1 LSGAMQPRQGHRN
14 SLLRPAFTTLAF
26 WQLRRTWFL
35 LLFITLGMIAAIVI
49 ASAIPLLS
57 NVMLTA
63 GLRNTL
69 RATPDSADIQLLTE
83 TNGISS
89 PIVQKIHDQFDPLFH
104 QYLGNVIKPDLSAIL
119 SEDFSLYPPQNHTS
133 LTIYGTS
140 MQQAAPHL
148 DVIQGQ
154 LAHVTS
160 IPSSVIEIM
169 MTPDTAHLLGLHIG
183 STFKLEFQ
191 YFIYKTDNGV
201 QQLTE
206 MITARVAG
214 LFNLTSAQAPYWHG
228 EDFKPIKIAL
238 ESSSALSQYTFLV
251 SDNALLALIDH
262 LVSVHHTDA
271 IHTQNSNGYS
281 LIWHY
286 HLDSSQLDI
295 SGLDALIGQIAGIQ
309 SVIDSQY
316 GYLET
321 GGSDFT
327 IEYPYLIHLEL
338 AGQALSFN
346 GNPGILDAFQSR
358 IAVAR
363 IPTGVFTLL
372 ILSFIL
378 FFISL
383 LTTLLVDRQQDTIAL
398 LRSRGASRTQI
409 FGAFFLQSVGLGMIA
424 LVIGLPLATIIVLL
438 ISQSVLSPAELDAL
452 NSITSHPFQ
461 VTLGSIWYALAIT
474 LIALFTM
481 GISLFA
487 AARMNVLSLRREVTR
502 SNTRPLWQRL
512 QLDVIAGIIALAA
525 YSFSL
530 YVTSIGPVLQ
540 GNAQVLIATPLS
552 VIAPLFLIVGCL
564 LLFLRLFPFFLRLG
578 ARIATRGR
586 GAVVM
591 LAFTQTA
598 RSPRQ
603 SLRMIMLFAL
613 ATSFALFTLVF
624 LTTQAEHIQEIVT
637 YQTGA
642 DFSAQLL
649 VPGTS
654 VSQITN
660 QYQSIPGV
668 LSASV
673 GFVGQG
679 YGGTANLP
687 LNLQAV
693 DASSFGQTVIWPSKA
708 DNQSMHA
715 LLSQLVSLR
724 KTSTTSDVVPAIVD
738 QTFIN
743 RSLFHV
749 GSFFSMSVSSVFPAS
764 LQCVIIGVVDHIPT
778 NNTLINPVVTGGVL
792 IDYQTYLN
800 AYEQEL
806 KKNKNLSEQPIPPV
820 MNQIWLH
827 TKTDDASVASVRTAL
842 DNPKYSISH
851 LVDRRLLLSTL
862 QSDPLYLVLDGVLI
876 LGTATAF
883 LVALV
888 GGVLASWLSARSR
901 QISYITLQA
910 LGATTRQTS
919 NILMWEQA
927 IVYITGLLLGAGFGT
942 LLIVSV
948 IPSLTFTDLNSN
960 LSDEQF
966 FALQSLLS
974 TQIIVPPWIPLV
986 LITLVG
992 IYILAL
998 LIMLRVV
1005 SGSMISKK
1013 LRLAE
1018 D

>member
-1 LSGAMQPRQGHRN
+1 MSGEKYPRQGHRN
-14 SLLRPAFTTLAF
+14 RLLRPAFTTLAF

-35 LLFITLGMIAAIVI
+35 LLFMTLGMIAAIVI
-49 ASAIPLLS
+49 ASTIPLLS
-57 NVMLTA
+57 NVMMTA

-83 TNGISS
+83 GNGIST
-89 PIVQKIHDQFDPLFH
+89 PVVQKIHDQFDPLFH
-104 QYLGNVIKPDLSAIL
+104 HYLGNAIKPDLSAIT
-119 SEDFSLYPPQNHTS
+119 SEDLSLYPAQNHTS
-133 LTIYGTS
+133 LTIFGTS
-140 MQQAAPHL
+140 MQQVGPHL
-148 DVIQGQ
+148 RMIQGQ
-154 LAHVTS
+154 LAQMS
-160 IPSSVIEIM
+160 SAPSSVIDIM
-169 MTPDTAHLLGLHIG
+169 MTPDTAHLMGVHIG
-183 STFKLEFQ
+183 STFKLAFQ
-191 YFIYKTDNGV
+191 YFVIHPDNSS
-201 QQLTE
+201 QQLTAV
-206 MITARVAG
+206 ISARVAG

-228 EDFKPIKIAL
+228 EDFKPIKLAL
-238 ESSSALSQYTFLV
+238 ESTSELSQYTFLV
-251 SDNALLALIDH
+251 SDKALLALFDH
-262 LVSVHHTDA
+262 LASIHHTDA
-271 IHTQNSNGYS
+271 IHTLSTNGYS
-281 LIWHY
+281 FIWHY

-295 SGLDALIGQIAGIQ
+295 SGIDALIGQIAGVQ
-309 SVIDSQY
+309 SVIDGQY

-346 GNPGILDAFQSR
+346 GNPSILDAFRSR

-409 FGAFFLQSVGLGMIA
+409 FAAFFLQSVGLGIIA

-461 VTLGSIWYALAIT
+461 ATLGSIWYALAIT

-481 GISLFA
+481 GISLFT
-487 AARMNVLSLRREVTR
+487 AARMNVLSLRHEVTR

-512 QLDVIAGIIALAA
+512 QLDVIAGTIALAA

-540 GNAQVLIATPLS
+540 GNAQVLIATPIS
-552 VIAPLFLIVGCL
+552 IIAPLFLIVGCL
-564 LLFLRLFPFFLRLG
+564 LLFLRIFPFFLRLG

-586 GAVVM
+586 GAVIM

-642 DFSAQLL
+642 DFSAQLR

-654 VSQITN
+654 VSQVTN

-693 DASSFGQTVIWPSKA
+693 DAFSFGQTVIWPSKA
-708 DNQSMHA
+708 DNQSMRP
-715 LLSQLVSLR
+715 LLSQLVSFR
-724 KTSTTSDVVPAIVD
+724 KTSTTSDIVPSIVD

-749 GSFFSMSVSSVFPAS
+749 GSFFTMSVSSVFPAS
-764 LQCVIIGVVDHIPT
+764 MQCVIIGVVDHIPT
-778 NNTLINPVVTGGVL
+778 NNTLITPVVTGGVL

-800 AYEQEL
+800 AYKQEL

-876 LGTATAF
+876 LGTTTAF

-901 QISYITLQA
+901 QMSYITLQA

-919 NILMWEQA
+919 YILMWEQA
-927 IVYITGLLLGAGFGT
+927 IVFFTGLLLGAGFGA

-960 LSDEQF
+960 LSNEQF

-974 TQIIVPPWIPLV
+974 TQIIVPPGISLV
-986 LITLVG
+986 LLTLVG

-998 LIMLRVV
+998 IIMVRVV
-1005 SGSMISKK
+1005 TGSVISKK
-1013 LRLAE
+1013 LRLVE
-1018 D
+1018 N